1 MLKLGFGNMLVEELS
16 VPSVRVGSSKGRRKS
31 IYMWTSKRAV
41 EALLGVS
48 TGWTGGAPVEPVEL
62 EPEEL
67 RFGHWCHQLDR

>member
-1 MLKLGFGNMLVEELS
+1 VEELS
-16 VPSVRVGSSKGRRKS
+16 VQSVRVGSSKGREKS

-48 TGWTGGAPVEPVEL
+48 TGWTGAAPVGPMEL

-67 RFGHWCHQLDR
+67 RFCHRCPPVGPMPHRLDR